1 MCIIFPSK
9 DNHFLCIY
17 LLFSLCQVI
26 LGGGLQPLGAQSV
39 GPTHSPNSTSSSC
52 KRQDGRNLVQEWKQM
67 RDVEGV
73 SYAFAS
79 DTQELSDVDVDST
92 EYIMGMF

>member
-1 MCIIFPSK
+1 
-9 DNHFLCIY
+9 
-17 LLFSLCQVI
+17 
-26 LGGGLQPLGAQSV
+26 
-39 GPTHSPNSTSSSC
+39 
-52 KRQDGRNLVQEWKQM
+52 M